1 MAPGLRTLCHQ
12 ERFYLDTLANAKQF
26 VSGYDAEQ
34 HRGQLAGW
42 KQRIDGLD
50 EKFHANRLAIEL
62 SFDDE
67 DEDEQEEDEVK
78 VAEKEAEKAAAQES
92 NRLIRQKFE
101 LDYVLVYS
109 FLANE
114 IKRHASCSQP
124 NLNQHPP
131 IQSRVN
137 LPNVKLPSFDGTI
150 SEWITFRDSFKSLI
164 DSNADL
170 SHFDKFS
177 YLMTSLTKDARK
189 VIEAIEL
196 TAANYPVA
204 WQLLEN
210 RFENKKLIF
219 KTYMDALFSI
229 EPMKRESYESLTR
242 LVDEF
247 ERNLKMIDKMGF
259 LTENWSPG
267 NPPNQSF
274 SQTHSPSSSSSSGS
288 QQPSATSLVSTN
300 VVGVP
305 SVPATVLL
313 QTAIIK
319 VFASNGQPQ
328 WARALLDPAS
338 QLNLITENI
347 VQRLKL
353 RRYHCHQEIG
363 GVGNSVIVSSYAV
376 HVQMASHCT
385 DFKAVQSFHILKNI
399 TQDLPTRTLDT
410 STLQLPPNVV
420 LADPKFFVPSSIDI
434 LLGMELYYDLL
445 LDGFAK
451 LGPEK
456 PILQNTVFGWVASDK
471 IGSGQCDSTPKVA
484 HVCSDQSLDSLIT
497 RFWEVESCWS
507 ASTQSAEEVA
517 CEEHFVANTYRD
529 DSGRFV
535 VTLPKHTSILSQ
547 LGDSKQI
554 ATRRFLAL
562 ERRLDANPPLK
573 QAYTNFIDEYLQLGH
588 MREVNDSTCS
598 PAVPSYYLPH
608 HGVEKADSTTT
619 KLRVVFDGSCRT
631 DSGVSLNQ
639 ALMVGSV
646 VQDDLL
652 AIHLRFRMN
661 RIALIADIEKMYRQL
676 LIHLLD
682 YPLQRILWRRS
693 LSELIRTY
701 ELMTVTYGTASAPFL
716 ATRCL
721 KELSKQG
728 AEDFP
733 LASLT
738 LAKDFYVDDML
749 TGVYDEEEGEELC
762 KQLLALLKSAGF
774 SLRKWASNSTEV
786 LSKIPIEL
794 RDERSVLALDSP
806 STSIKTLGIQ
816 WQPSSDTYSYAV
828 PEWSTRIVITRRV
841 VASDLAKLFLP
852 LGLLGP
858 VVVLAKIFVQ
868 SLWQTTTS
876 WDEPLTPKQQQYW
889 REWRDSLIDL
899 PLISIP
905 RWAAFA
911 RDPVLV
917 ELHGFCDASE
927 RAYGA
932 CVYLRT
938 VSIDGSISVRLLC
951 AKSRVAPSGKSKN
964 SVLLTLPLLELSS
977 ALLLAHLYDKV
988 SLSISLKTKPFF
1000 WTDSMIVLCQIR
1012 SPPARWKKFIANR
1025 VSEIQRLTAG
1035 GIWSHVPG
1043 SENPADIISRG
1054 MNLADLRNTPAW
1066 WIGAQWLNQPS
1077 RFWPPI
1083 NQPIPDNLPNIAQAE
1098 RPISL
1103 PVQAVPPNELF
1114 ELRSSFPRLVRLVTY
1129 LRRFQHNVSYQNRN
1143 NRKTGHLTTFEL
1155 NDTTQFLVRIAQQES
1170 FARELSEISTSGHVS
1185 SRSEL
1190 KNLSPILINGILRVG
1205 GRLRHAAISEDRKHP
1220 MILPARHTLTE
1231 RILVHY
1237 HEKHLHAGPQLLVA
1251 CVREKFWPLRIR
1263 NLARKVVHSCVNCYR
1278 CKPNN
1283 LEQLM
1288 GDLPPERVTPTL
1300 PFLNTGVDLCGPF
1313 QYRNSPRASAV
1324 KCYVAIFVCLVT
1336 KATHV
1341 ELVYDLSTAA
1351 FLAALHRFTARRGT
1365 PKLIECDNAKNFK
1378 GAAKELAKLRRQFY
1392 DQQHQA
1398 AVINHCADDGIA
1410 FKFIPPRSPNF
1421 GGLWEAAV
1429 KSFKKHL
1436 RATIGNSVLSQDEF
1450 ITLLARIE
1458 ACLNSR
1464 PLTPLSADPND
1475 LEVLTPGHFLIH
1487 RPLTSFPEPD
1497 LSEIPKNRLDRW
1509 QENNELLRRIWKRW
1523 STDYLSG
1530 LHPRTK
1536 WTQQRDNID
1545 VGTLVLLKENNLPP
1559 LKWKYGRITRVYR
1572 GEDNNIRVAVVRTAD
1587 GEYTRSIS
1595 KICVLPIRQPT
1606 TDVASPA
1613 NPNSEQ

>member
-1 MAPGLRTLCHQ
+1 
-12 ERFYLDTLANAKQF
+12 
-26 VSGYDAEQ
+26 
-34 HRGQLAGW
+34 
-42 KQRIDGLD
+42 
-50 EKFHANRLAIEL
+50 
-62 SFDDE
+62 
-67 DEDEQEEDEVK
+67 
-78 VAEKEAEKAAAQES
+78 
-92 NRLIRQKFE
+92 
-101 LDYVLVYS
+101 
-109 FLANE
+109 
-114 IKRHASCSQP
+114 
-124 NLNQHPP
+124 
-131 IQSRVN
+131 
-137 LPNVKLPSFDGTI
+137 
-150 SEWITFRDSFKSLI
+150 
-164 DSNADL
+164 
-170 SHFDKFS
+170 
-177 YLMTSLTKDARK
+177 
-189 VIEAIEL
+189 
-196 TAANYPVA
+196 
-204 WQLLEN
+204 
-210 RFENKKLIF
+210 
-219 KTYMDALFSI
+219 
-229 EPMKRESYESLTR
+229 
-242 LVDEF
+242 
-247 ERNLKMIDKMGF
+247 
-259 LTENWSPG
+259 
-267 NPPNQSF
+267 
-274 SQTHSPSSSSSSGS
+274 
-288 QQPSATSLVSTN
+288 
-300 VVGVP
+300 
-305 SVPATVLL
+305 
-313 QTAIIK
+313 
-319 VFASNGQPQ
+319 
-328 WARALLDPAS
+328 
-338 QLNLITENI
+338 
-347 VQRLKL
+347 
-353 RRYHCHQEIG
+353 
-363 GVGNSVIVSSYAV
+363 
-376 HVQMASHCT
+376 
-385 DFKAVQSFHILKNI
+385 
-399 TQDLPTRTLDT
+399 
-410 STLQLPPNVV
+410 
-420 LADPKFFVPSSIDI
+420 
-434 LLGMELYYDLL
+434 MELYYDLL

-456 PILQNTVFGWVASDK
+456 PILQNTVFGWVASGK

-484 HVCSDQSLDSLIT
+484 HVCSDQFLDSLIT

-619 KLRVVFDGSCRT
+619 KLCVVFDGSCRT

-786 LSKIPIEL
+786 LPKIPIEL
-794 RDERSVLALDSP
+794 RDERSVLALASP

-828 PEWSTRIVITRRV
+828 PEWSTQIFWPKSSYNHFGR
-841 VASDLAKLFLP
+841 
-852 LGLLGP
+852 LLLRGTN
-858 VVVLAKIFVQ
+858 I
-868 SLWQTTTS
+868 
-876 WDEPLTPKQQQYW
+876 QQQYW

-964 SVLLTLPLLELSS
+964 SVLLKLPLLELSS

-1054 MNLADLRNTPAW
+1054 MSLADMRNTPAW
-1066 WIGAQWLNQPS
+1066 WIGPQWLNQPS

-1170 FARELSEISTSGHVS
+1170 FARELSEIST
-1185 SRSEL
+1185 

-1231 RILVHY
+1231 RILVH
-1237 HEKHLHAGPQLLVA
+1237 
-1251 CVREKFWPLRIR
+1251 
-1263 NLARKVVHSCVNCYR
+1263 
-1278 CKPNN
+1278 
-1283 LEQLM
+1283 
-1288 GDLPPERVTPTL
+1288 
-1300 PFLNTGVDLCGPF
+1300 
-1313 QYRNSPRASAV
+1313 
-1324 KCYVAIFVCLVT
+1324 
-1336 KATHV
+1336 
-1341 ELVYDLSTAA
+1341 
-1351 FLAALHRFTARRGT
+1351 
-1365 PKLIECDNAKNFK
+1365 
-1378 GAAKELAKLRRQFY
+1378 
-1392 DQQHQA
+1392 
-1398 AVINHCADDGIA
+1398 
-1410 FKFIPPRSPNF
+1410 
-1421 GGLWEAAV
+1421 
-1429 KSFKKHL
+1429 
-1436 RATIGNSVLSQDEF
+1436 
-1450 ITLLARIE
+1450 
-1458 ACLNSR
+1458 
-1464 PLTPLSADPND
+1464 
-1475 LEVLTPGHFLIH
+1475 
-1487 RPLTSFPEPD
+1487 
-1497 LSEIPKNRLDRW
+1497 
-1509 QENNELLRRIWKRW
+1509 
-1523 STDYLSG
+1523 
-1530 LHPRTK
+1530 
-1536 WTQQRDNID
+1536 
-1545 VGTLVLLKENNLPP
+1545 
-1559 LKWKYGRITRVYR
+1559 
-1572 GEDNNIRVAVVRTAD
+1572 
-1587 GEYTRSIS
+1587 
-1595 KICVLPIRQPT
+1595 
-1606 TDVASPA
+1606 
-1613 NPNSEQ
+1613 